1 MDLHARNPVART
13 ESRRQAAPGTSSA
26 AIGPNEIRA
35 RTFKIRSAWTEA
47 ERRRRAYT
55 ARMVQW
61 LLVGPPVGFRLQA
74 E

>member
-1 MDLHARNPVART
+1 MHAPHRTT
-13 ESRRQAAPGTSSA
+13 ESHRQSHRDPAV
-26 AIGPNEIRA
+26 GPKELRA
-35 RTFKIRSAWTEA
+35 RSFKIRNAWSEA
-47 ERRRRAYT
+47 ERQRRAYT